1 MEFTLES
8 SRSNGRS
15 SGSIKNNRMRAN
27 EPIRNRRNEGNVPEI
42 KEQTSN

>member
-15 SGSIKNNRMRAN
+15 SGSIKNNKMRAN
-27 EPIRNRRNEGNVPEI
+27 EPIRNHRNEGKVLEI
-42 KEQTSN
+42 KEQTSD